1 MQSTLT
7 CRAILFDLD
16 GTLIDSGDRIRR
28 LWQWWAESRGI
39 DFQSLVPIIL
49 GRTAIETIR
58 MVAPHLVAQDEME
71 ALETE
76 EVADM
81 RDVRVYPGTLELLRR
96 LGSAP
101 WAIVTSGSARVA
113 NARIGHV
120 SLPRPPVLITA
131 SQIRSGKPAPDA
143 YLLAAQQLGIEPA
156 DCIVV
161 EDAPVGV
168 AAGKAAGMRVVAV
181 ASTHTPEELRE
192 ADAVANSLGAIVI
205 RVTGA
210 SIELRILR

>member
-96 LGSAP
+96 
-101 WAIVTSGSARVA
+101 
-113 NARIGHV
+113 
-120 SLPRPPVLITA
+120 
-131 SQIRSGKPAPDA
+131 
-143 YLLAAQQLGIEPA
+143 
-156 DCIVV
+156 
-161 EDAPVGV
+161 
-168 AAGKAAGMRVVAV
+168 
-181 ASTHTPEELRE
+181 
-192 ADAVANSLGAIVI
+192 
-205 RVTGA
+205 
-210 SIELRILR
+210 